1 MTALWIITAL
11 IVSFMIVMLFAG
23 IEFVRKTAKELDNT
37 YRELYFSYELTREEL
52 RDLEARIKTIED
64 HFEI

>member
-1 MTALWIITAL
+1 MTALWIITVL

-37 YRELYFSYELTREEL
+37 YREQYFSYELTREEL

>member
-37 YRELYFSYELTREEL
+37 YRELYFYYELTREEL